1 MQYFDLGILTRRI
14 NYFCWKVSIILYY
27 SLYKQQD
34 KPWDWFCEGGL
45 TLNRQYK
52 KVEHSDREVS
62 RYRRCRILHKLSIF
76 IILSSANFFSFFII
90 GITFLAL
97 SAVLLLSFV
106 YFLNINRS
114 TCLFTTINIY
124 IHHLYVKLS
133 TWVSCLSF
141 LRELPWWPTSIN
153 GASATGK
160 IIFKN
165 YLKLWLFKSFLCSL
179 YIVDKVERRCMFE
192 GHSFSSVMECY
203 ISFAIGTLKHFIK
216 NALKAWLTRASFSGR
231 YTHVHTIHYIRCI

>member
-114 TCLFTTINIY
+114 TCLFYNYKYIY
-124 IHHLYVKLS
+124 SSPLRQIVNM
-133 TWVSCLSF
+133 SF
-141 LRELPWWPTSIN
+141 LSVIFTRTS
-153 GASATGK
+153 
-160 IIFKN
+160 
-165 YLKLWLFKSFLCSL
+165 L
-179 YIVDKVERRCMFE
+179 M
-192 GHSFSSVMECY
+192 
-203 ISFAIGTLKHFIK
+203 
-216 NALKAWLTRASFSGR
+216 
-231 YTHVHTIHYIRCI
+231 THIHQRGFGYR